1 MISIPMGIWI
11 AYNTLVCISA
21 ATGKG
26 KSRPI
31 AFSLALGLAAI
42 SCALLAGGMQVA
54 FLGLEIGLWFM
65 QMALT
70 ILVVGLRPPGEPR
83 ADANALAVG
92 ASLRLAV
99 ALSVWFCI

>member
-1 MISIPMGIWI
+1 MISIPMGVWI
-11 AYNTLVCISA
+11 AYNTIVCISA

-42 SCALLAGGMQVA
+42 SCALLSSGMHVA
-54 FLGLEIGLWFM
+54 FLGLEISLWFM

-70 ILVVGLRPPGEPR
+70 ILIVGLRPPGQPNG
-83 ADANALAVG
+83 DANALAVG
-92 ASLRLAV
+92 ASLRLAT